1 MDYVEADESGWICII
16 FSTGVVGR
24 LLFYVWNLPL
34 CLGAWERT
42 ARSVFFFHLLGEQA
56 MSRILLK
63 DGVPKVIEK
72 SLKTVA

>member
-1 MDYVEADESGWICII
+1 MPG
-16 FSTGVVGR
+16 
-24 LLFYVWNLPL
+24 
-34 CLGAWERT
+34 CLGT
-42 ARSVFFFHLLGEQA
+42 YCKVSFFFHLLGEQA